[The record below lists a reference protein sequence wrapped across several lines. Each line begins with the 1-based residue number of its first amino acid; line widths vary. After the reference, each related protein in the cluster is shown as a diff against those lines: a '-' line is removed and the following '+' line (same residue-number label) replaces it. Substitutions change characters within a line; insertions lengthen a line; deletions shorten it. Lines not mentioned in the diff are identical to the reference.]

1 MDKKARWG
9 RGQLENEL
17 ERGSTPA
24 IPPSNRCKPTWTACA
39 TAYITCKKPTSVVG
53 RSMEKLQM
61 LENLEMQEVALPK
74 SLERWNDYN
83 LSQTYNFTKRS
94 DLKSFIASEF
104 WWRTEMLLLRNT

>member
-1 MDKKARWG
+1 MQADLDSLCNG
-9 RGQLENEL
+9 IHHLL
-17 ERGSTPA
+17 
-24 IPPSNRCKPTWTACA
+24 
-39 TAYITCKKPTSVVG
+39 KPTSVVG

-74 SLERWNDYN
+74 SLQRWNDYN
-83 LSQTYNFTKRS
+83 LSETYNFTNRL

>member
-1 MDKKARWG
+1 
-9 RGQLENEL
+9 
-17 ERGSTPA
+17 
-24 IPPSNRCKPTWTACA
+24 
-39 TAYITCKKPTSVVG
+39 VVG

-94 DLKSFIASEF
+94 DLKFFIASEF